1 MPTKR
6 KAMRQIKEVLRLKF
20 DAKLSHER
28 IAAATGLSKG
38 AVTGYLKRALEAGI
52 GWPLAPQI
60 DDGALE
66 ARLFPVASAVAAG
79 YAAPDFAHIHQE
91 LKRKGVTLQL
101 LWEEYHAAHPGYAY
115 RYSQFCFHYG
125 RFRERLKR
133 SMRQVHRAGEKLFLD
148 YCGNTVPI
156 IDAGSGELRAAQIFV
171 AVLGA
176 SNYTYAEASWSQQLP
191 DWIGSHIRAF
201 EFLGAVPALLV
212 PDNLKSAIKRACR
225 YEPEATSTYA
235 DLARH
240 YGTAILPARP
250 FHPRDKAAVEA
261 GVLLVQR
268 WILARLRNRPF
279 FSLAELNAAIGALLV
294 DLNNRPFKKLE
305 GSRASAFASID
316 RPAMAGL
323 PATRYAYAEWKAAI
337 VNIDY
342 HVEIDGH
349 YYSVPHSLVRLKLEV
364 SFTATTIECF
374 FKGKRVAAHVRSHL
388 RGRHTT
394 LAEHMPESHR
404 RHSQWSP
411 GRLLNWALT
420 IGAGTREVVK
430 WQLENRPH
438 PEQGYRACLGLLN
451 LARHYGPARLEAA
464 CRRALAIGSPTRKRI
479 KSILEAKLD
488 RHPELLPGPAC
499 EAAVSPPSA
508 AHANLRG
515 AEFFRS
521 AITTTVPIQ
530 TGETEPCSS
539 NPPSIH

>member
-20 DAKLSHER
+20 EAKLSHER
-28 IAAATGLSKG
+28 IAAATGVSKG
-38 AVTGYLKRALEAGI
+38 AVTSYLKRALEAGI
-52 GWPLAPQI
+52 GWPLAPLL
-60 DDGALE
+60 DDAMLE
-66 ARLFPVASAVAAG
+66 AQLFRAAG
-79 YAAPDFAHIHQE
+79 APAASHAAPDFAHIHQE
-91 LKRKGVTLQL
+91 LKRKGVTLTL
-101 LWEEYHAAHPGYAY
+101 LWEEYSAAHPGCAY

-125 RFRERLKR
+125 QFRDSLKR

-176 SNYTYAEASWSQQLP
+176 SNYTYAEASFSQSLP

-201 EFLGAVPALLV
+201 EFFGAVPALLV

-279 FSLAELNAAIGALLV
+279 FTLAELNAAIRELLF
-294 DLNNRPFKKLE
+294 DLNNRAFKKLE

-316 RPAMAGL
+316 RPAMAPL
-323 PATRYAYAEWKAAI
+323 ALTRYEYAQWKSAI

-349 YYSVPHSLVRLKLEV
+349 YYSVPHSLVRLKIEV
-364 SFTATTIECF
+364 SFSATTVECF
-374 FKGKRVAAHVRSHL
+374 FKGKRVAVHVRSL
-388 RGRHTT
+388 RRGRHTT
-394 LAEHMPESHR
+394 IAEHMPESHR

-451 LARHYGPARLEAA
+451 LAKHYGPARLEAA
-464 CRRALAIGSPTRKRI
+464 AQRALAIGSPTRKRI
-479 KSILEAKLD
+479 KSILDAKLD
-488 RHPELLPGPAC
+488 QHPELFATPGSENPAT
-499 EAAVSPPSA
+499 SPSA
-508 AHANLRG
+508 AHANVRG
-515 AEFFRS
+515 ADFFRS
-521 AITTTVPIQ
+521 AITTNLTS
-530 TGETEPCSS
+530 TGEIEPCSS

>member
-20 DAKLSHER
+20 EAKLSHER
-28 IAAATGLSKG
+28 IASATGLSKG
-38 AVTGYLKRALEAGI
+38 AVSNYLRRTTQAGVDWPLPAHLDDAALEA
-52 GWPLAPQI
+52 Q
-60 DDGALE
+60 
-66 ARLFPVASAVAAG
+66 LFRAAG
-79 YAAPDFAHIHQE
+79 APATGHAAPDFAHIHQE

-101 LWEEYHAAHPGYAY
+101 LWEEYAAAHPAGAY

-125 RFRERLKR
+125 RFRDSLKR
-133 SMRQVHRAGEKLFLD
+133 SMRQLHRAGEKLFLD

-176 SNYTYAEASWSQQLP
+176 SNYTYAEASFSQSLP

-225 YEPEATSTYA
+225 YEPEATSTYT

-250 FHPRDKAAVEA
+250 YHPRDKAAVEA

-268 WILARLRNRPF
+268 WILARLRNRQF
-279 FSLAELNAAIGALLV
+279 FSLAELNAAIRELLL
-294 DLNNRPFKKLE
+294 DLNQRPFKKLE
-305 GSRASAFASID
+305 GSRQSAFASID
-316 RPAMAGL
+316 RPAMAPL
-323 PATRYAYAEWKAAI
+323 PATRYEFAEWKTAL

-342 HVEIDGH
+342 HVKIDGH
-349 YYSVPHSLVRLKLEV
+349 YYSVPHSLVRHKIEV
-364 SFTATTIECF
+364 RFTNATIECF
-374 FKGKRVAAHVRSHL
+374 FKGKRIAAHARSHS

-394 LAEHMPESHR
+394 IAEHMPESHR
-404 RHSQWSP
+404 KHSEWSP
-411 GRLLNWALT
+411 GRLLNWGLS
-420 IGAGTREVVK
+420 IGPATCDVVK

-451 LARHYGPARLEAA
+451 LAKHYSAGRLEAA
-464 CRRALAIGSPTRKRI
+464 CRRALAMGSPTRKRI

-488 RHPELLPGPAC
+488 QHPELFPTPAS
-499 EAAVSPPSA
+499 EMPAAPPPPV
-508 AHANLRG
+508 HTNVRG
-515 AEFFRS
+515 AAYFR
-521 AITTTVPIQ
+521 TTTDPTL
-530 TGETEPCSS
+530 TGEIETCLF
-539 NPPSIH
+539 NPPLIH